1 MDGGLLN
8 RALRWEASLAS
19 TPERGGADKGDGAHD
34 LGSLQEITPKAT
46 TRGTSSIFRLL
57 KKAALSVIHHPA
69 NDGTKFITRKQTD
82 FAFHIRLL
90 LSDDGTIHIVWF
102 SRLG

>member
-1 MDGGLLN
+1 
-8 RALRWEASLAS
+8 
-19 TPERGGADKGDGAHD
+19 DGAHD
-34 LGSLQEITPKAT
+34 LGSLQEITPKAA
-46 TRGTSSIFRLL
+46 TRGTSSVFRLL